1 MKNLFRKLN
10 RRLFP
15 ASKLGKRHPLV
26 AVWNV
31 LVSPIRFVW
40 KMLGYAVA
48 GVAAWWK
55 SRAWRSLL
63 WGLPALS
70 VIGVSVWFAVY
81 TAANSRSELA
91 LLYNSAGKS
100 AMNSSDW
107 GRARLC
113 FERSIEL
120 GIRDYDSLFEL
131 AQAAEKSGDETRK
144 AAVLA
149 RLAPDDHATFARA
162 HLWKAANALSES
174 PVTEDQRISAEKHL
188 RFTLQLDPDNLAA
201 NALLGELY
209 FQRGLM
215 DSAVRYLAVAARE
228 SPHLRLMYAKACI
241 LTGEVTIGKSSAT
254 TAEKEAADAVRNEPE
269 NLQSRLEWAEALL
282 ILERFEEATRVL
294 ADGLA
299 LVPSDLSLKAAMA
312 RVYLMQAEK
321 ILEGP
326 GDEARKRIVVFQLL
340 AAAMGQN
347 PDDRM
352 VFNRMMEIVSLD
364 DEAADDARK
373 FLTENIVHGR
383 ALGISHLLL
392 GTSLEKSGDQLQS
405 GFHLEQALRLL
416 PEAPVVANNLAW
428 HLVHCEKPEPERAMA
443 LIAAVIAKFPDEPAY
458 IDTRGH
464 VFLKMGRWKEAVD
477 DFQVSL
483 TRFASEP
490 SVHQGLAEAYQNLG
504 MKDLAQQH
512 AALATQLETPLPPK
526 P

>member
-1 MKNLFRKLN
+1 
-10 RRLFP
+10 
-15 ASKLGKRHPLV
+15 
-26 AVWNV
+26 
-31 LVSPIRFVW
+31 
-40 KMLGYAVA
+40 
-48 GVAAWWK
+48 
-55 SRAWRSLL
+55 
-63 WGLPALS
+63 
-70 VIGVSVWFAVY
+70 
-81 TAANSRSELA
+81 
-91 LLYNSAGKS
+91 
-100 AMNSSDW
+100 
-107 GRARLC
+107 
-113 FERSIEL
+113 
-120 GIRDYDSLFEL
+120 
-131 AQAAEKSGDETRK
+131 
-144 AAVLA
+144 
-149 RLAPDDHATFARA
+149 
-162 HLWKAANALSES
+162 
-174 PVTEDQRISAEKHL
+174 
-188 RFTLQLDPDNLAA
+188 
-201 NALLGELY
+201 
-209 FQRGLM
+209 
-215 DSAVRYLAVAARE
+215 
-228 SPHLRLMYAKACI
+228 
-241 LTGEVTIGKSSAT
+241 
-254 TAEKEAADAVRNEPE
+254 
-269 NLQSRLEWAEALL
+269 
-282 ILERFEEATRVL
+282 
-294 ADGLA
+294 
-299 LVPSDLSLKAAMA
+299 MA

-373 FLTENIVHGR
+373 FLTANIVHGR